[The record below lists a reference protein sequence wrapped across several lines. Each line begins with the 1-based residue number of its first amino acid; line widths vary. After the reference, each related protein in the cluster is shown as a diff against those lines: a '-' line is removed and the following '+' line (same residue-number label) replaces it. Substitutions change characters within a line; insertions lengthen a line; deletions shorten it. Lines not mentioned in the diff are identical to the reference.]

1 MLEWEAQGVGANTII
16 VTLMDPNDD
25 SGLIEI
31 VNDSGTGQIGGINL
45 VVGNMGTFFLRI
57 EGPESGWSIWIRQQ

>member
-1 MLEWEAQGVGANTII
+1 VIEWEAQGVGVNTIT

-25 SGLIEI
+25 SGLIDI

-45 VVGNMGTFFLRI
+45 VVGNIGTFFLRI
-57 EGPESGWSIWIRQQ
+57 EDPDSGWKIWNRQQ